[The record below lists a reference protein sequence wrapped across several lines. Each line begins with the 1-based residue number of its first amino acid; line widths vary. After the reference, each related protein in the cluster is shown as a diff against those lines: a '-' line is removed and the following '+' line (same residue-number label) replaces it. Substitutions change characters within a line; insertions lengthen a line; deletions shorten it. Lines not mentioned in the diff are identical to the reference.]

1 MQKHN
6 KKSPT
11 KVAFIAALIIIVGGF
26 FLLYDYIESKK
37 VLAYDYISNYYYNG
51 KDLIEIESLYE
62 IKEEEDVK
70 EIKEEE
76 DEGPVTDEY
85 IGYLTIPKI
94 NLTKGF
100 VDRRSSE
107 NDVEKN
113 ILVVAGSNYPDTKK
127 GNLIL
132 AGHSGTGWKAFFNDL
147 YKLTNGDVAYVTY
160 KGKKYTY
167 QIVNIYKEQ
176 IPYYKCRMWV
186 KTGWTGWAQINQ
198 GHLFSLD
205 DEAGKL
211 AYDLFYIKNRNV
223 LWEISILVKAVFMAL
238 GGRHD

>member
-51 KDLIEIESLYE
+51 KDLVEIESLYE

-107 NDVEKN
+107 NDVEN
-113 ILVVAGSNYPDTKK
+113 
-127 GNLIL
+127 GNFIL
-132 AGHSGTGWKAFFNDL
+132 AGHSGTGWKAFFNEL
-147 YKLTNGDVAYVTY
+147 YQLQLNDEAYVTY
-160 KGKKYTY
+160 KGKKYIY
-167 QIVNIYKEQ
+167 NLVNIYTQPK
-176 IPYYKCRMWV
+176 I
-186 KTGWTGWAQINQ
+186 
-198 GHLFSLD
+198 
-205 DEAGKL
+205 GKV
-211 AYDLFYIKNRNV
+211 AIYRNYDVRTLTLITCTNNDQTTQTIYI
-223 LWEISILVKAVFMAL
+223 LELTSIEE
-238 GGRHD
+238 